1 MSMVCADA
9 DVGPNGNACFCIR
22 LLAGWRAVANP
33 SEHGGR
39 PSGDPGGRGGG
50 IPVVRALLVLVLF
63 VVVTV
68 LVLSEIHPTT
78 TKAVSGSASVSTTT
92 TTRSHPAH
100 HSTTTTTT
108 TTPPS
113 KVHVLVAN
121 ASGVNGAAAAVSAQL
136 KPAGWALLPP
146 TNASAVVTASH
157 VYYVAGF
164 KPEADAIASSLQLP
178 ATSVGP
184 YTTAAPIS
192 SIGTAEVAVV
202 VGPDLADKTSA
213 SSTPS

>member
-1 MSMVCADA
+1 M
-9 DVGPNGNACFCIR
+9 
-22 LLAGWRAVANP
+22 
-33 SEHGGR
+33 
-39 PSGDPGGRGGG
+39 
-50 IPVVRALLVLVLF
+50 VRALLVLVLF

-78 TKAVSGSASVSTTT
+78 KAVSGSASVSTTT
-92 TTRSHPAH
+92 TTRPNPAH

-108 TTPPS
+108 TPPG
-113 KVHVLVAN
+113 KVPVLVAN

-146 TNASAVVTASH
+146 TNASAEVTASH

>member
-1 MSMVCADA
+1 
-9 DVGPNGNACFCIR
+9 
-22 LLAGWRAVANP
+22 
-33 SEHGGR
+33 
-39 PSGDPGGRGGG
+39 
-50 IPVVRALLVLVLF
+50 VVRALLVLVLF

-68 LVLSEIHPTT
+68 LVLSEIHPAT
-78 TKAVSGSASVSTTT
+78 TKAASGSASESTTT
-92 TTRSHPAH
+92 TIQSKPAH

-108 TTPPS
+108 TTPPGN
-113 KVHVLVAN
+113 VPVLVAN
-121 ASGVNGAAAAVSAQL
+121 ASRVNGAAAAVSAQL

-146 TNASAVVTASH
+146 TNASTEVTASH

>member
-1 MSMVCADA
+1 
-9 DVGPNGNACFCIR
+9 
-22 LLAGWRAVANP
+22 
-33 SEHGGR
+33 
-39 PSGDPGGRGGG
+39 
-50 IPVVRALLVLVLF
+50 VRALLVLILF

-78 TKAVSGSASVSTTT
+78 TKAASEPASVSTTT
-92 TTRSHPAH
+92 TTPSNHTH

-113 KVHVLVAN
+113 KVPVVVAN
-121 ASGVNGAAAAVSAQL
+121 ASGINGAAAAVTAQL
-136 KPAGWALLPP
+136 KPDGWALLPP
-146 TNASAVVTASH
+146 TNASAEVTASH

-192 SIGTAEVAVV
+192 SIGTADVAVV
-202 VGPDLADKTSA
+202 VGPDLADKTNP
-213 SSTPS
+213 SSTS